1 MTDSR
6 EVEVGAPSIERAWQW
21 HRFQSRWIPGR
32 FATRLARRAL
42 RAWGAP
48 VVVRLPA
55 GFRMRLDL
63 RDDIQCTIA
72 RNGEWEGEIFDACA
86 ALVRPGDTVLDV
98 GAHVGYASL
107 RFAQW
112 VGAGGRVIAFEPLPA
127 HLAAVRENLELN
139 GWLDRASLVA
149 AAASDRSGEAHFAVR
164 DGLNLGVGALAAGPA
179 SRTAAS
185 VAGTGTHNAPIA
197 GSVADTVVATVAM
210 DDWLD
215 AEPDR
220 RRVAHIALCKIDIE
234 GAEGL
239 ALRGLSRSL
248 AAHRIDALLVE
259 LHPATLP
266 DFGDTVDGI
275 VRLCASQ
282 GYRIRWW
289 NNAGAFVAPP
299 APAGATYMLA
309 LAPGVSADRD
319 PVVQPAAKAVAEPG
333 A

>member
-1 MTDSR
+1 MIVGPELDP
-6 EVEVGAPSIERAWQW
+6 GAPEIEGAWKW

-72 RNGEWEGEIFDACA
+72 RNGEWEGAIFDACA

-98 GAHVGYASL
+98 GAHVGYATL

-112 VGAGGRVIAFEPLPA
+112 VGDGGRVIAFEPLPA
-127 HLAAVRENLELN
+127 HLAAVRQNLELN

-149 AAASDRSGEAHFAVR
+149 AAASDRPGEAHFVAD
-164 DGLNLGVGALAAGPA
+164 DGLNLGVGALAPVVPGRAA
-179 SRTAAS
+179 TTAAS
-185 VAGTGTHNAPIA
+185 T
-197 GSVADTVVATVAM
+197 VATVAATTVATVAL
-210 DDWLD
+210 DDWID
-215 AEPDR
+215 AQ
-220 RRVAHIALCKIDIE
+220 RVASIALCKIDIE

-248 AAHRIDALLVE
+248 AAHRVGALLIE

-266 DFGDTVDGI
+266 AFGDSVAG
-275 VRLCASQ
+275 VVALCESR
-282 GYRIRWW
+282 GYRVRWW
-289 NNAGAFVAPP
+289 NNAGVFVAPP
-299 APAGATYMLA
+299 APDGATYILA
-309 LAPGVSADRD
+309 LAPGVLPHTASGVTAG
-319 PVVQPAAKAVAEPG
+319 AEPARDVG